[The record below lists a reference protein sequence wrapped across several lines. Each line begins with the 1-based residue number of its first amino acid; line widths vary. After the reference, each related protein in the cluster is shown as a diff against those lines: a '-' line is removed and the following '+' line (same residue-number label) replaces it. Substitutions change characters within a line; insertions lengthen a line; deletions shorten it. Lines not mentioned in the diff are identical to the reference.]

1 VTGQEECIVVSDD
14 DKEDATGNT
23 SMIAVGEVSVSDVT
37 NEPPTM
43 QQVALADHEEIKDDE
58 ADADD
63 EEEEGTLNRS
73 FIELTLNPYT
83 AKKIKFQL
91 LADTLGEQIERD
103 LGITF
108 DCADMHEEDD
118 FDSDERLVEAARNAV
133 LSETFG
139 AIGQFVAGNHMDVV
153 RNLRNYI

>member
-1 VTGQEECIVVSDD
+1 MTGQEECIVVSDD

-83 AKKIKFQL
+83 AKKIKF
-91 LADTLGEQIERD
+91 
-103 LGITF
+103 
-108 DCADMHEEDD
+108 
-118 FDSDERLVEAARNAV
+118 
-133 LSETFG
+133 
-139 AIGQFVAGNHMDVV
+139 
-153 RNLRNYI
+153 